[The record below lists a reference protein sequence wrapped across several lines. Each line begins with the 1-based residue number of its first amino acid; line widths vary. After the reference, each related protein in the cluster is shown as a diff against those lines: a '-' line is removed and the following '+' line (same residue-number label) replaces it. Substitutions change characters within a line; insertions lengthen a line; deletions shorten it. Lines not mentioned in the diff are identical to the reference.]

1 MPAVFIHGVPETSR
15 VWDRIRALVDRDDTI
30 ALSLPGFA
38 SPVPD
43 GWTATKEEYVAWV
56 IAQLEDL
63 GAASSPVDLV
73 GHDWGCLISQRVVS
87 TRPDL
92 IRTWAVGSG
101 PVDETYVWHDTA
113 QAWQTPELGEQVMT
127 MMTPELLA
135 VALEPELGVHA
146 ATLAEPIDELM
157 RDCILKLY
165 RSAITVGAEWQ
176 RDVDALGAKVPALVI
191 WGRDDTY
198 APALMG
204 QRLAARVGGR
214 YLELPCGHF
223 WPLLEPEQAAA
234 ALNEFW
240 TQQ

>member
-1 MPAVFIHGVPETSR
+1 MVAVFIHGVPETFR
-15 VWDRIRALVDRDDTI
+15 VWDQIRTTVNRDDTV
-30 ALSLPGFA
+30 ALTLPGFSA
-38 SPVPD
+38 PVPD

-56 IAQLEDL
+56 IEQLEAL
-63 GAASSPVDLV
+63 GAGSTPVDLV
-73 GHDWGCLISQRVVS
+73 GHDWGCLIAQRVVS

-92 IRTWAVGSG
+92 IRTWGVGSD
-101 PVDETYVWHDTA
+101 PVDEAYVWHDTA
-113 QAWQTPELGEQVMT
+113 QAWQTPEVGEQVMA
-127 MMTPELLA
+127 MMTPDMMA

-146 ATLAEPIDELM
+146 APLAEHLDELM

-176 RDVDALGAKVPALVI
+176 RDVEALGDKLPALVI

-198 APALMG
+198 APPVMG

-223 WPLLEPEQAAA
+223 WPLLEAEKAAA

-240 TQQ
+240 TQ